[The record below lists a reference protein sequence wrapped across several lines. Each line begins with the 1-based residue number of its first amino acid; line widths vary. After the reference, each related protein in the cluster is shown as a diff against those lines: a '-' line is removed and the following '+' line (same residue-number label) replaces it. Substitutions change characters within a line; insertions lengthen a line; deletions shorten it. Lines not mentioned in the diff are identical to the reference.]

1 MSCSH
6 HATVSSLSSDLQ
18 SQLTVDLETVLSRGE
33 NCTAEVRNTL
43 NCRFCTGTA
52 RTIAMLPQIL
62 QSVLV
67 LYEACCEAYAFP
79 LPAGAD
85 HMDSL
90 SNNLDKRSASD
101 DETAGRAPANR
112 DGNVVACRRSNI
124 SLGQMNLP
132 ADDSKLLVKVMLLNR
147 LRAIVGLLERLR
159 EVLPG
164 MLLDLTTSI
173 NGQDASMSNCEK
185 SIATCED
192 KLYAL
197 IGLLD

>member
-1 MSCSH
+1 MFSMSCSRH
-6 HATVSSLSSDLQ
+6 TTVSSLSSDLQ

-33 NCTAEVRNTL
+33 ICTAEVRNTL

-67 LYEACCEAYAFP
+67 LYEACCEAYAFS

-85 HMDSL
+85 HMDNL
-90 SNNLDKRSASD
+90 STNLDKRSAND
-101 DETAGRAPANR
+101 DDAAGRPPANR

-147 LRAIVGLLERLR
+147 LREA
-159 EVLPG
+159 LPG
-164 MLLDLTTSI
+164 MLLDLTASI
-173 NGQDASMSNCEK
+173 TGQDASMSNCEE